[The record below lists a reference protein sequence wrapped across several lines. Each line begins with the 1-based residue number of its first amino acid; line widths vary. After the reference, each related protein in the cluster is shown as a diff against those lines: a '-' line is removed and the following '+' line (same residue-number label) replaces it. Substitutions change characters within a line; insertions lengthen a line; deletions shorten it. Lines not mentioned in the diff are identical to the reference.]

1 MATRT
6 QVIKYE
12 LNKDSI
18 KFFDEVLNVE
28 LRRRPSDLGF
38 TEQNE
43 MMASPRRPLVP
54 VSTIPNTTQNCSN
67 IFFYQDRFNVNRAYR
82 VVNTT
87 TNGTRAHMIQ
97 YAPITGTSVGT
108 WVDIQGINANPN
120 PHTDYSFNVVKTP
133 TNFS

>member
-18 KFFDEVLNVE
+18 KFFDEVLNIE
-28 LRRRPSDLGF
+28 LRRRTSDLGF

-43 MMASPRRPLVP
+43 MMASPRRPLVS
-54 VSTIPNTTQNCSN
+54 VSTIPNVTQNCSN
-67 IFFYQDRFNVNRAYR
+67 IFFYQDRFNTNRAYR

-87 TNGTRAHMIQ
+87 TDITRSHTVE
-97 YAPITGTSVGT
+97 YATV
-108 WVDIQGINANPN
+108 N
-120 PHTDYSFNVVKTP
+120 
-133 TNFS
+133 

>member
-43 MMASPRRPLVP
+43 MMACPRRPLVP
-54 VSTIPNTTQNCSN
+54 VSTIPNATQNCSN

-87 TNGTRAHMIQ
+87 TNSTRVHMIQ
-97 YAPITGTSVGT
+97 YAPMTGTSV
-108 WVDIQGINANPN
+108 
-120 PHTDYSFNVVKTP
+120 
-133 TNFS
+133 